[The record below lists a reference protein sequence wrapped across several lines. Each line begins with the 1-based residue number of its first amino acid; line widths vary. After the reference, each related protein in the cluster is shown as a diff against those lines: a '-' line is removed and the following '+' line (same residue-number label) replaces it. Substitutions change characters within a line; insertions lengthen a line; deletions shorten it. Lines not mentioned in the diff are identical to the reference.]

1 MNARSLF
8 DQPVCERPAVTQP
21 RAHVSR
27 ARFTPRD
34 YQQKAINN
42 AFGLFGK
49 ASPGVLIVQPTGT
62 GKTVTGTLIAERW
75 IDQGPDCH
83 VMICAHERQL
93 VSQFAEEVEAIL
105 GIRPAIEMADCRVA
119 WGWKP
124 KVIVSSRQT
133 LMENK
138 RKESRLHRF
147 DRDKRWLLI
156 MDEAHRWKRGLKSC
170 RHILDWFAQ
179 NPNSRRLGLTA
190 TPERGDGVTLAGI
203 LPDLALDYRLYDI
216 FGGPSAVNDG
226 WAVPYRQAFV
236 SVQGVEWRDVR
247 EVAGDF
253 SDEDL
258 GQLLQERETLLS
270 MVKPTID
277 LIGDRRTIVFS
288 PTAAMARRVAEV
300 FCEHRGDMARS
311 LDGTS
316 PDEHRKR
323 VYKAHQ
329 NGEFQVLSVC
339 GLCREGYND
348 PGIAAVAV
356 YRPTK
361 SRSLAEQMKGRGCR
375 PLRGLVDGLPAA
387 AARLAAIAASAKPDC
402 LIVDLVG
409 ITGMPPVTSTA
420 DILAGGLPD
429 EVVDRANAAAQEKD
443 AAGEDVDLQEELRQ
457 AKAQVDAEQAER
469 ERVEREKREKEEAR
483 RRAKVKGDVKYSAQ
497 EVDQGGGGS
506 HTKSEW
512 QGKPEDRPW
521 PWGHHKGTPLKE
533 LPRWFIDWAAR
544 KAKGKAMA
552 WAGEELARRNAR
564 QDASG
569 GAQRTLSMPDG
580 PVTDGQ
586 RGLLRRHGLTA
597 TTFGEA
603 ARMIAEATSG
613 RREVSHA

>member
-1 MNARSLF
+1 MQRSLF
-8 DQPVCERPAVTQP
+8 DAPVAVARPRLAVPSPTP
-21 RAHVSR
+21 KSR
-27 ARFTPRD
+27 ARFSPRD
-34 YQQKAINN
+34 YQQRAIDST
-42 AFGLFGK
+42 FELFGK
-49 ASPGVLIVQPTGT
+49 GSPGVLVVQPTGS

-93 VSQFAEEVEAIL
+93 VTQFAEEIEAIL
-105 GIRPAIEMADCRVA
+105 GIRPAVEMADRRVA

-124 KVIVSSRQT
+124 KVVVSSRQT

-138 RKESRLHRF
+138 RGQSRLHRF
-147 DRDKRWLLI
+147 DQDKRWLLI

-170 RHILDWFAQ
+170 RHILDWFAD
-179 NPNSRRLGLTA
+179 NPESRRLGLTA

-203 LPDLALDYRLYDI
+203 LPDVALDYRLYDI

-253 SDEDL
+253 NDEDL
-258 GQLLQERETLLS
+258 EQLLSERETLLS

-277 LIGDRRTIVFS
+277 LIGSRRTIVFS
-288 PTAAMARRVAEV
+288 PTAAMARRVSEV
-300 FCEHRGDMARS
+300 FCEHRTDMARS

-329 NGEFQVLSVC
+329 SGEFQVLSVC

-375 PLRGLVDGLPAA
+375 PLRGLVDGLSDAE
-387 AARLAAIAASAKPDC
+387 ARRAAIASSAKPDC

-409 ITGMPPVTSTA
+409 ITGMPPVSSTTE
-420 DILAGGLPD
+420 ILANGLPD
-429 EVVDRANAAAQEKD
+429 EVIELANKTIEAKE
-443 AAGEDVDLQEELRQ
+443 AAGDEVDLQDELRR
-457 AKAQVDAEQAER
+457 AKAKIDDEKTER
-469 ERVEREKREKEEAR
+469 ERANQERREREAARKRAR
-483 RRAKVKGDVKYSAQ
+483 LKGDVKYSTS
-497 EVDQGGGGS
+497 EVEQGAGGAHAKKDWKGR
-506 HTKSEW
+506 
-512 QGKPEDRPW
+512 PEDRPW
-521 PWGHHKGTPLKE
+521 PWGNFKGQPMSE
-533 LPRWFIDWAAR
+533 LPDWFVKWAST
-544 KAKGKAMA
+544 KAKGKALG
-552 WAGEELARRNAR
+552 WAAAELTRRDEIRGGR
-564 QDASG
+564 QAICAG
-569 GAQRTLSMPDG
+569 VPTGVTPGQQR
-580 PVTDGQ
+580 
-586 RGLLRRHGLTA
+586 LLQRHGLTA
-597 TTFGEA
+597 ATFAEA
-603 ARMIAEATSG
+603 AALIAQATSV
-613 RREVSHA
+613 RRELQTH

>member
-1 MNARSLF
+1 MQRSLF
-8 DQPVCERPAVTQP
+8 DAPTTVVRRPVPVP
-21 RAHVSR
+21 VPVPKSR
-27 ARFTPRD
+27 ARFSPRD
-34 YQQKAINN
+34 YQQQAIDA
-42 AFGLFGK
+42 AFELFMER
-49 ASPGVLIVQPTGT
+49 SPGVLVVQPTGS
-62 GKTVTGTLIAERW
+62 GKTVTGSLIAERW

-93 VSQFAEEVEAIL
+93 VTQFAEEIESIL
-105 GIRPAIEMADCRVA
+105 GIRPAIEMANNRVA

-124 KVIVSSRQT
+124 RVIVSSRQT

-138 RKESRLHRF
+138 RGHSRLHRF

-170 RHILDWFAQ
+170 RHILDWFTE
-179 NPNSRRLGLTA
+179 NPESRRLGLTA

-203 LPDLALDYRLYDI
+203 LPDVALDYRLYDI

-253 SDEDL
+253 NDEDL
-258 GQLLQERETLLS
+258 EQLLSERETLLS

-277 LIGDRRTIVFS
+277 LIGNRRTIVFS

-300 FCEHRGDMARS
+300 FCEHRTDMARS

-329 NGEFQVLSVC
+329 AGEFQVLSVC

-375 PLRGLVDGLPAA
+375 PLRGLVDGLPDAE
-387 AARLAAIAASAKPDC
+387 ARRAAIAASAKPDC

-409 ITGMPPVTSTA
+409 ITGMPPVSSTA
-420 DILAGGLPD
+420 EILANGLPD
-429 EVVDRANAAAQEKD
+429 EVVERANKAIEAKD
-443 AAGEDVDLQEELRQ
+443 AAGEEVDLQAELRL
-457 AKAQVDAEQAER
+457 AKEQVDEEQAER
-469 ERVEREKREKEEAR
+469 ERAAARKRAR
-483 RRAKVKGDVKYSAQ
+483 LQGDVKYSTS
-497 EVDQGGGGS
+497 EVEQGAGGAHS
-506 HTKSEW
+506 KKEW
-512 QGKPEDRPW
+512 KGRPEDRPW
-521 PWGHHKGTPLKE
+521 PWGKFKGKPLSE
-533 LPRWFIDWAAR
+533 LPDWFVKWAST
-544 KAKGKAMA
+544 KAKGKSAD
-552 WAGEELARRNAR
+552 WAAAELTRRGD
-564 QDASG
+564 QPTSG
-569 GAQRTLSMPDG
+569 GGAPTGVTAGQQR
-580 PVTDGQ
+580 
-586 RGLLRRHGLTA
+586 LLALHGLTA
-597 TTFGEA
+597 TTFAEA
-603 ARMIAEATSG
+603 AALIAQATSG
-613 RREVSHA
+613 RRKAS